1 VKKCALDYDLGFVNK
16 ERLVKI
22 FDQILKARHETP
34 MGDSLDHFIS
44 TNTFD
49 ISTFEMRDWIKEWV
63 ETRGLNNLEIVWD
76 KDNAMFSNLIKIKQT
91 MAIDGERNLRSHRL
105 KVAFFDYEGQ
115 IFKLK
120 DVLVSSQEH
129 SNLLLEDP
137 NRVPHALLLDSE
149 GNSLFTS
156 SIEAGSLQ
164 FFLNH
169 LHTITD
175 EFVILTALQRLAYM
189 VSTSALS
196 SLSYIQLSGRLI
208 TQKGENLS
216 PLLLQQAMSLAHY
229 IIEEF
234 SLEYQRNE
242 LKNIIYEA
250 CSRLLG
256 KESVQRE
263 IVVNGIWRFLTR
275 RDQAKEILTFIHF
288 NFINDPNGG
297 VKMSIQNLFETFK
310 AYYLIDKDE
319 RHYNDFIQVATGSGV
334 KNSVV
339 QDYSNWLQ
347 LVIKQDPEQ
356 ELILFKGKEKVLSF
370 EGLRV
375 ALTSLASENYLR
387 KLLDIAEEK
396 ANKWSSQM
404 LITKLNIIWDLTR
417 DVERLEII
425 LAQASK
431 LNGKNKQTLIQ
442 SWVKSKTAQL
452 QKIKNSQNKSK

>member
-1 VKKCALDYDLGFVNK
+1 
-16 ERLVKI
+16 
-22 FDQILKARHETP
+22 
-34 MGDSLDHFIS
+34 
-44 TNTFD
+44 
-49 ISTFEMRDWIKEWV
+49 
-63 ETRGLNNLEIVWD
+63 
-76 KDNAMFSNLIKIKQT
+76 
-91 MAIDGERNLRSHRL
+91 
-105 KVAFFDYEGQ
+105 
-115 IFKLK
+115 
-120 DVLVSSQEH
+120 
-129 SNLLLEDP
+129 
-137 NRVPHALLLDSE
+137 
-149 GNSLFTS
+149 
-156 SIEAGSLQ
+156 
-164 FFLNH
+164 
-169 LHTITD
+169 
-175 EFVILTALQRLAYM
+175 
-189 VSTSALS
+189 
-196 SLSYIQLSGRLI
+196 
-208 TQKGENLS
+208 
-216 PLLLQQAMSLAHY
+216 
-229 IIEEF
+229 
-234 SLEYQRNE
+234 

-256 KESVQRE
+256 KDGAQRE

-431 LNGKNKQTLIQ
+431 FKGKNKQTLIQ

-452 QKIKNSQNKSK
+452 QNIKNAQNKSK